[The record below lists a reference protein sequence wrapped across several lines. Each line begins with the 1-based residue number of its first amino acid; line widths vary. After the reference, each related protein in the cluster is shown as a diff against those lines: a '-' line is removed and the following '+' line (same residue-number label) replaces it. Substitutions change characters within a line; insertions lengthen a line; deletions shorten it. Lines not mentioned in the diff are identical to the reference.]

1 MKWRKVLD
9 SMPEGNPYGMKAT
22 RVLEINPSHPIF
34 DALNQLYAK
43 DKEAVKQYA
52 DLLYQQALLI
62 EGFTID
68 DPMAFSD
75 AICDLMVK
83 ANQQ

>member
-1 MKWRKVLD
+1 
-9 SMPEGNPYGMKAT
+9 MPDGNPYGMKAT

-34 DALNQLYAK
+34 EALDQLYAK
-43 DKEAVKQYA
+43 DPEAVKQYA

-62 EGFTID
+62 EGFPIE

-83 ANQQ
+83 ANKQ